1 MSICSAGILYLCF
14 TAIVSGDEMAVAQ
27 VNTYENAFD
36 FYERSKELLEEEQDV
51 AVFAVAGIKDRAG
64 KIAEVIERQ
73 IKDNFDRLLRGSCIT
88 KVDEEYLDRMGN
100 VFNRLVQEAVFE
112 NDTLKFPRRY
122 VKKTESWEIYC
133 FWAGENEKDESYLLS
148 ENIVEL
154 WCSYEKPLI
163 FGKQLMTQSFLLS
176 DLNGRKIIGVYP
188 DRETGGWAA
197 LLEGGRKLTL
207 HSELPYMRERFGLR
221 DKESFSIGEVDN
233 IINNSCYSFEERLY
247 PEEIYKEWQKVFLE
261 GVKFSVSMGKN
272 LL

>member
-112 NDTLKFPRRY
+112 NDM
-122 VKKTESWEIYC
+122 EGEI
-133 FWAGENEKDESYLLS
+133 
-148 ENIVEL
+148 
-154 WCSYEKPLI
+154 
-163 FGKQLMTQSFLLS
+163 
-176 DLNGRKIIGVYP
+176 
-188 DRETGGWAA
+188 
-197 LLEGGRKLTL
+197 
-207 HSELPYMRERFGLR
+207 
-221 DKESFSIGEVDN
+221 
-233 IINNSCYSFEERLY
+233 
-247 PEEIYKEWQKVFLE
+247 
-261 GVKFSVSMGKN
+261 
-272 LL
+272 